1 MMAPET
7 DCTFCRIAAGE
18 FGTEFLYESE
28 NVVAF
33 NDLSPVAGTHV
44 LVIPRRHLASVAELG
59 PEDNALLGEV
69 ISAANKVAVDRGIVE
84 SGYRILTNHGKDAG
98 QTVFHLHVHLLGG
111 NELAPLG

>member
-1 MMAPET
+1 MAAET
-7 DCTFCRIAAGE
+7 DCIFCRIAAGE

-44 LVIPRRHLASVAELG
+44 LVIPRRHVASVAELG
-59 PEDNALLGEV
+59 PDDTHLLGEV
-69 ISAANKVAVDRGIVE
+69 MAAANKVAADRGIVE

-98 QTVFHLHVHLLGG
+98 QSVFHLHFHLLGG

>member
-1 MMAPET
+1 MTADT
-7 DCTFCRIAAGE
+7 DCVFCRIAAGE

-33 NDLSPVAGTHV
+33 NDLSPVAETHV
-44 LVIPRRHLASVAELG
+44 LVIPRRHIRSVAEIG
-59 PEDNALLGEV
+59 DGDEALLAEV
-69 ISAANKVAVDRGIVE
+69 ISAANRVAADRGIVE
-84 SGYRILTNHGKDAG
+84 SGYRLLTNHGKDAG